1 MLVKTLHRAFCI
13 AIDGFANDLEKMS
26 YDCLEMQ
33 CLHSVVCEFKIIFG
47 KGGTACRLGIWVKLC
62 TSDNE

>member
-47 KGGTACRLGIWVKLC
+47 KGGTACRLGI
-62 TSDNE
+62 